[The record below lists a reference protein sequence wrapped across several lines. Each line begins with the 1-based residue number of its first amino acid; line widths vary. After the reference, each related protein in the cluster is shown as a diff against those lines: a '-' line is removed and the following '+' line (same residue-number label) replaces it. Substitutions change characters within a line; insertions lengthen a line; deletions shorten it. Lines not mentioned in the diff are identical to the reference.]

1 MASVKNQLDMR
12 VIKTRR
18 AIKDAVVSLMAER
31 DLSQI
36 TIKDVADRALI
47 SKKTFLAHYN
57 NVFAVVDEL
66 QDCAVASIK
75 DAFGGDAI
83 NFSVDYIVDVL
94 MQIRVLATDKTSEL
108 GCLLNSRV
116 HDQLMERIREFLEAR
131 IVDANKAK
139 KGIVS
144 VAGFVSGGV
153 VAILQRWLGSD
164 TQTQSAEEIANTV
177 NSLAAAGLA
186 SLGESSTSTK

>member
-1 MASVKNQLDMR
+1 MSSVKNQLDMR

-18 AIKDAVVSLMAER
+18 AIKEALLSLMAER

-57 NVFAVVDEL
+57 NVFAVVDEI
-66 QDCAVASIK
+66 QDCALASIK
-75 DAFGGDAI
+75 DVIGGGTLS
-83 NFSVDYIVDVL
+83 FSAEHVREAL
-94 MQIRVLATDKTSEL
+94 TKIRMLATDTSSEL

-116 HDQLMERIREFLEAR
+116 HDQLIERIREFLEAR

-139 KGIVS
+139 KGIVC

-153 VAILQRWLGSD
+153 VALVQRWLDSGA
-164 TQTQSAEEIANTV
+164 QAQSVEEVAHTV
-177 NSLAAAGLA
+177 DSLASAGLA
-186 SLGESSTSTK
+186 SLSEHSTQ